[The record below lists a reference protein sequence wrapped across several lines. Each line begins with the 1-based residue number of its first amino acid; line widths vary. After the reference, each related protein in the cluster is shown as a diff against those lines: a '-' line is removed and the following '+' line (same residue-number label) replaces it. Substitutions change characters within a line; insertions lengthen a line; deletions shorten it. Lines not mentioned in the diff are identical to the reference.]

1 MYIKRTQLAGDAM
14 FDPAMVIRAWLSVS
28 STPATILGSHNVTSF
43 SRTSAG
49 KYIITWSRALV
60 ASAYTQVLA
69 LSTTDSAAT
78 GVTHPGYDR
87 TASSEPLQT
96 TTAGILVE
104 AGTAD
109 GVSDSQLLTAVLL
122 GPA

>member
-1 MYIKRTQLAGDAM
+1 
-14 FDPAMVIRAWLSVS
+14 MVVRGWLSVS
-28 STPATILGSHNVTSF
+28 STPATILGSHNITSF

-49 KYIITWSRALV
+49 KYIVTWTRAM
-60 ASAYTQVLA
+60 ASAYAQVMA
-69 LSTTDSAAT
+69 VSTTDSAAV

-96 TTAGILVE
+96 TTTGLLVE

-109 GVSDSQLLTAVLL
+109 GVADSQLLTAVLL
-122 GPA
+122 GPV